1 MMSAIMLVMLSVI
14 MLVMLIVT
22 MLRVRF
28 IYCCAE
34 CHYAAC
40 HVLFIVVLNVVML
53 SVVVPPCVLT
63 IEPSP
68 FPASRVCVR
77 LVNCIQVVSPRLW
90 PVCLNLSRHWLN

>member
-14 MLVMLIVT
+14 MLVML
-22 MLRVRF
+22 LVRF
-28 IYCCAE
+28 IYCYAE

-40 HVLFIVVLNVVML
+40 HVLFIVVL

-77 LVNCIQVVSPRLW
+77 LGNDIQA
-90 PVCLNLSRHWLN
+90 